1 MINDEQKLEILTNIY
16 SKLVERHA
24 ITSYEYEI
32 FQQIKKDQ
40 NDIDDILNNSNKNY
54 KKVGEENNLNEEK
67 IENRLNKEKI
77 NAQIEKILSYIK
89 DKKDYEFILDFF
101 ISEFDP
107 MLNTKFISKASS
119 SSELN
124 LINHKDSSI
133 SNNAIN
139 IDESDYIN
147 EDLLNALSKVNLTD
161 INSIKKL
168 SEDMKKNY
176 KSKSSNLS
184 DISNKSS
191 FNLKKNEIKEEE
203 DKLFLDI
210 KKAKSNNSRSEFN
223 GLESKEEMDKELE
236 EEINRQIFGYTKKMK
251 ESARNFGAQLKKDN
265 KTLNDIE
272 DLQDKVSEKTTK
284 EVKRLEEFNYSINMG
299 FCKLTI
305 LILTVIGAFFGTIF
319 IRKIFPK
326 LA

>member
-24 ITSYEYEI
+24 ITSYEYEV

-77 NAQIEKILSYIK
+77 KAHIEKILSYIK

-119 SSELN
+119 SSEIN
-124 LINHKDSSI
+124 LINHKDSNI
-133 SNNAIN
+133 SNNAIKL
-139 IDESDYIN
+139 DESDYIN

-161 INSIKKL
+161 INSINKL
-168 SEDMKKNY
+168 SEEMKKNY
-176 KSKSSNLS
+176 KSKNSNLS

-210 KKAKSNNSRSEFN
+210 KKAKSNNSRSDIN